1 MRIQSKIRGC
11 RGFYRV
17 YESAIRYAYMIQP
30 KALHKARVLAF
41 WEKHGLK
48 ATMDAFKVS
57 RRSLFNWRTQFLTGG
72 KVVMALNEKSRSPR
86 IKRKRCWQLE
96 TLAEIQRL
104 RQQHPNLGKAKL
116 QPLLREFC
124 LAKKLPTPSV
134 ATVGRLIKDLGGLR
148 LYPRKMKLT
157 RLSMQKRLRK
167 PKDFKAR
174 HPGHCVALDT
184 IVKNIWGQKRYII
197 TFEDLSSRFA
207 FAWSTTSHASLAAKE
222 FFTKCQQVFPFPLT
236 FVLTDN
242 GSEFAKYFAQYV
254 KESELIHYHTYPR
267 TPKMNAH
274 CERFNRTIQEEFI
287 NYHTYHLLEPDK
299 FNSLMMDYLI
309 WYNTKR
315 VHHAFQNKLTP
326 IQFIEEQLSLLP
338 QECKDGW
345 AHTRI

>member
-17 YESAIRYAYMIQP
+17 YESALRYAYMIQP
-30 KALHKARVLAF
+30 KALHKARCLAF

-57 RRSLFNWRTQFLTGG
+57 RRSLFNWRKQFLTGG

-86 IKRKRCWQLE
+86 VKRKRCWPLE

-104 RQQHPNLGKAKL
+104 REQHPNLGKDKL

-124 LAKKLPTPSV
+124 LEKKTPAPSI

-148 LYPRKMKLT
+148 RYPKKMKLK
-157 RLSMQKRLRK
+157 RLSTQKRLRK
-167 PKDFKAR
+167 PKGFKAV

-184 IVKNIWGQKRYII
+184 IVKHIWGHKRYII

-222 FFTKCQQVFPFPLT
+222 FFVMCQKVFPFPLT

-242 GSEFAKYFAQYV
+242 GSEFAKYFAQHV
-254 KESELIHYHTYPR
+254 KESSLTHYHTYPR

-287 NYHTYHLLEPDK
+287 DYHAYHLLEPDK
-299 FNSLMMDYLI
+299 FNRLMMDYLI

-326 IQFIEEQLSLLP
+326 VQFIQGQLSQLS
-338 QECKDGW
+338 QECKVGW
-345 AHTRI
+345 AHTIF

>member
-1 MRIQSKIRGC
+1 MRIQSRIRGMK
-11 RGFYRV
+11 GFYRV
-17 YESAIRYAYMIQP
+17 YESALRYAYMIQP

-48 ATMDAFKVS
+48 ATQDAFKIS
-57 RRSLFNWRTQFLTGG
+57 RRSLFNWKRQFSIGG
-72 KVVMALNEKSRSPR
+72 RVVMALNEKSRAPKL
-86 IKRKRCWQLE
+86 KRKRLW
-96 TLAEIQRL
+96 TPEILNEIKRL
-104 RQQHPNLGKAKL
+104 REEHPNLGKAKL
-116 QPLLREFC
+116 QPLLTEFC
-124 LAKKLPTPSV
+124 LEHNLTMPSV

-148 LYPRKMKLT
+148 IYPKKIKLT
-157 RLSMQKRLRK
+157 RLSAQKRLRK
-167 PKDFKAR
+167 PKDFKAQ

-184 IVKNIWGQKRYII
+184 IVRNIWGQRRYIV

-207 FAWSTTSHASLAAKE
+207 FAWSTKSHASLAAKE
-222 FFTKCQQVFPFPLT
+222 FFTMCQKVFPFRLT

-254 KESELIHYHTYPR
+254 KDSNLTHYHTYPR

-274 CERFNRTIQEEFI
+274 CERFNRTLQEEFI
-287 NYHTYHLLEPDK
+287 NFHGYHLLEPDK
-299 FNSLMMDYLI
+299 FNPLMMDYLI

-326 IQFIEEQLSLLP
+326 VQFIQGQLSQLP

-345 AHTRI
+345 AHTKI